1 MTYIGHVLVSV
12 NPFKDLSIYSEEVAT
27 QYHRRTLSENAPH
40 IFAIAEMAYT
50 LSQSSEQEQ
59 CVIIS
64 GHSGSGKTEAAKAIM
79 RYLTMLYQRSD
90 VHKIRQVRG
99 N

>member
-1 MTYIGHVLVSV
+1 MT
-12 NPFKDLSIYSEEVAT
+12 
-27 QYHRRTLSENAPH
+27 RH

-90 VHKIRQVRG
+90 SHRIRQPCNVLPILESFG
-99 N
+99 NARTILNDNSSRFGKLLNIYLRQ